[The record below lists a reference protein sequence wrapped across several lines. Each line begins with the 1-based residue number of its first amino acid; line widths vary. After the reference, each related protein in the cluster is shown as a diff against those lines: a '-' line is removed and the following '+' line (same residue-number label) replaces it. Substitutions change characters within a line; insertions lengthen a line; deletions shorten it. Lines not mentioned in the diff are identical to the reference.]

1 MMSMPAPEISYDG
14 VTDRTHEAKW
24 HAAHV
29 LLRRIVCAGSK
40 EFYIMYFTC
49 RVLQMPWATHA
60 MQGLQHPSQ
69 NNSRSSCVISLHE
82 TGRYT

>member
-1 MMSMPAPEISYDG
+1 MMRMPTLEISYDG
-14 VTDRTHEAKW
+14 VTDRAHESKW

-49 RVLQMPWATHA
+49 RVLQMSCPQCHA
-60 MQGLQHPSQ
+60 GFAASIAEQLSFKLPDF
-69 NNSRSSCVISLHE
+69 SS
-82 TGRYT
+82 